1 MYFLAAPA
9 LGIASLPRHSPPKVE
24 VLSTETRNPY
34 GLVIGPDGALYVC
47 EIDRHVVSQLD
58 LQTRQLTVVAGTA
71 GRAGYA
77 GDGGV
82 ATSALL
88 NEPYEVRFDRRGD
101 LYFVEMK
108 NHVVRRVDCKTGMIS
123 TVAGIGGEAGFSGDG
138 GPAREARFRQP
149 HSIAFDRDGALL
161 VCDIGN
167 HRLRRVDLK
176 SGTIT
181 TLAGSGGREAIT
193 EGAPFDVSTPL
204 NGPRAIDLDAKGNLF
219 LVLREGNQ
227 VYRVDRRTRKLELLA
242 GTGIK
247 GWTGDG
253 GDARRADLNGPK
265 GVAWS
270 REGAIYLADTESHT
284 IRRVDLATRRI
295 STLLGNGVRGETAR
309 PHGVFAGP
317 TGEVYVGDSEND
329 RVLLI
334 R

>member
-1 MYFLAAPA
+1 MAANWLAPA
-9 LGIASLPRHSPPKVE
+9 QPQPPKVE

-47 EIDRHVVSQLD
+47 EIDRHVVSRLD
-58 LQTRQLTVVAGTA
+58 LGTRKLTVVAGTA

-77 GDGGV
+77 GDGGA

-88 NEPYEVRFDRRGD
+88 NEPYEVRFDRAGD

-108 NHVVRRVDCKTGMIS
+108 NHVVRRVDRKSGVIS
-123 TVAGIGGEAGFSGDG
+123 TIAGVGGEAGFAGDG

-167 HRLRRVDLK
+167 HRVRRVDLR
-176 SGTIT
+176 SGKIS
-181 TLAGSGGREAIT
+181 TLAGSGGRET
-193 EGAPFDVSTPL
+193 VNEGAPFDATTPL
-204 NGPRAIDLDAKGNLF
+204 NGPRAIDFDAQGNLF
-219 LVLREGNQ
+219 LVLREGNR
-227 VYRVDRRTRKLELLA
+227 VHRVDRRTRKLDLLA
-242 GTGIK
+242 GTGTK

-253 GDARRADLNGPK
+253 GDARQADLNGPK

-270 REGAIYLADTESHT
+270 PRENAIYLADTESHT

-295 STLLGNGVRGETAR
+295 STVLGNGVRGETAR
-309 PHGVFAGP
+309 PHGVFADARGN
-317 TGEVYVGDSEND
+317 VYVGDSENH
-329 RVLLI
+329 RVLRII